1 MVRVLGGPQA
11 GSWVV
16 SAVAVAAAALYPAS
30 PAAAAPVLGLA
41 APAKVAP
48 CGPGGVSAADEA
60 VADQVRSSM
69 NGKRLGR
76 AVNGRGIACARA
88 IVATVQ
94 ARGLGFRAAVIALTT
109 AIAES
114 TLNNH
119 TVALDHDS
127 LGLFQQRPSQGWGRV
142 DQLIDPVYSTNA
154 FLSSMLR
161 KFPGNR
167 WMTGD
172 IGAICQRVQVSAFPL
187 AYTPEAH
194 DAEVIAARLWGSP
207 ARTPDTST
215 ATAADP
221 AGPYQK
227 ALIVRGAELGP
238 LGGRHELALTDWN
251 GDGRPDLTVVKGT
264 GTVTGKTEVRVLDG
278 ASEFA
283 NLLLDSATALG
294 PTDETYSY
302 AFTDFNGDKKP
313 DLVVARRSSDATGGL
328 TEVSVLDGASAFRR
342 FLVPAGTVPAVTGAQ
357 HRFGVAD
364 WNADGKPD
372 LVITQT
378 EGTAS
383 RKMEVQVLDG
393 AANFQRHQ
401 TPTIITSEPADTG
414 RDVIVT
420 EFNGDRKADLAIV
433 EKATSAA
440 GKTQIT
446 VLDGA
451 SGLQT
456 VRQSADTA
464 PGASAHLDILVTA
477 WNEDKKPDVMMV
489 QKTGTAS
496 GRAELVILGG

>member
-302 AFTDFNGDKKP
+302 AFTDVNGDKKP